1 MHLTHSYRKRTGFA
15 RATRRA
21 GSVGQRQQIERRDGV
36 TQVVVDRPDPELM
49 DQEFLNVCL
58 VPGAL
63 STRFQPIVSLQLGEP
78 AVWALECLTRGSLG
92 TPYEAADVLF
102 SQARRLNLEPE
113 IDRACIAT
121 AFETV
126 AAAGLEHDLFV
137 NAHPVTLQRDRSFAR
152 FLRQTADRCG
162 IRLGRVTIELV
173 ERGRGEVDAPLLHGL
188 HRLRATGVRIALD
201 DFGTG
206 MADHVVLRDCAPDYV
221 KIDGTLLRA
230 ARRSRAERQLL
241 ESVVSGCVAR
251 GAEPIAEGIEDVW
264 DLEMATG
271 GGIALAQ
278 GYFLGRPVT
287 ADAVAGTWR
296 GRQAI
301 A

>member
-1 MHLTHSYRKRTGFA
+1 MP
-15 RATRRA
+15 
-21 GSVGQRQQIERRDGV
+21 
-36 TQVVVDRPDPELM
+36 VVVERPDAGPM

-58 VPGAL
+58 VAGAL

-78 AVWALECLTRGSLG
+78 AVWALECLTRGAAG
-92 TPYEAADVLF
+92 TPYEAADCLF
-102 SQARRLNLEPE
+102 SEARRLNLEPE

-121 AFETV
+121 ALETV
-126 AAAGLEHDLFV
+126 AATGLQHDLFI
-137 NAHPVTLQRDRSFAR
+137 NAHPATVQQDRSFAR

-162 IRLGRVTIELV
+162 VRLGRITVELV
-173 ERGRGEVDAPLLHGL
+173 ERGRGEVDTALLHGL
-188 HRLRATGVRIALD
+188 HRLRAAGVRIALD

-206 MADHVVLRDCAPDYV
+206 MADHVVLRDCAPDFV
-221 KIDGTLLRA
+221 KIDGTLFRA

-264 DLEMATG
+264 DMEMATA
-271 GGIALAQ
+271 GGITLAQ

-287 ADAVAGTWR
+287 AEAVAGDLR
-296 GRQAI
+296 GRKAI